1 VAEAKSGQRKT
12 YIEWGNDLLAQG
24 NYLLAVEKFELA
36 VSRIDGNNDDGANDS
51 LVNGHIQWASNLSV
65 GEDFFGALEHLE
77 IAHQAAST
85 DDSKQSVE
93 AALQETYFA
102 FSSSTGRQAK
112 QVIRDTLDRVCKKN
126 GTPDLPIFGLDKGS
140 IRFGLYGVEAQLTE
154 DLAARTPGEIHYIAC
169 VQVERRVLEVDGS
182 YVYVKV
188 PNGYLRIPLD
198 RVSRI
203 QVFWTIT
210 VRESDTGK
218 ALGTETFAGGS
229 PPPFPKGGASG
240 GGDLEGPPPSLDV
253 VRKWLLSVI
262 K

>member
-1 VAEAKSGQRKT
+1 M
-12 YIEWGNDLLAQG
+12 D
-24 NYLLAVEKFELA
+24 
-36 VSRIDGNNDDGANDS
+36 
-51 LVNGHIQWASNLSV
+51 
-65 GEDFFGALEHLE
+65 HLE
-77 IAHQAAST
+77 IAQTAALK

-102 FSSSTGRQAK
+102 FCNSTGRQAK
-112 QVIRDTLDRVCKKN
+112 QLIRDTLDRVCEKN
-126 GTPDLPIFGLDKGS
+126 GTPEFPIFGLDKDS
-140 IRFGLYGVEAQLTE
+140 IRIGLYGVEAQLPE
-154 DLAARTPGEIHYIAC
+154 DLAAATPGEIHYVAC
-169 VQVERRVLEVDGS
+169 VQVERRVLEVGGS

-188 PNGYLRIPLD
+188 PNGMIRIPLD
-198 RVSRI
+198 QVSRI

-218 ALGTETFAGGS
+218 TLGTETFAGGS

-262 K
+262 Q